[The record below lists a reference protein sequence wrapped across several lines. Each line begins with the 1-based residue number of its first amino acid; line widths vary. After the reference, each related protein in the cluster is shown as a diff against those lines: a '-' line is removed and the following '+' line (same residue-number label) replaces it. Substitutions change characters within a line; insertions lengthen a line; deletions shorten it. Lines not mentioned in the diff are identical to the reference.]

1 MSLSAYVE
9 ALPEAER
16 SPVLRKLAAKWAPPR
31 LRYLPVGMQLS
42 AKQEVF
48 LSLSQLEAFFGGA
61 AGPGKSTALLAG
73 ALQYAD
79 VPGYSALILRRTYA
93 DLALPGALM
102 DMAAEWL
109 GLTDARWKAATFTWK
124 FPSTATLTFGHLEH
138 EEQKRRYASSRFH
151 YIAFDELTQFSET
164 QYSFLFSR
172 LRRPAASPRG
182 RAPDGVG
189 AADIPLRMRS
199 ASNPGGAGHAWVKR
213 RLVNRDTRHKGAA
226 FVPAKLIENPHL
238 DVVSYAESLDH
249 VGPIEKER
257 LLKGDWD
264 VIEEGTLFRAT
275 LWMSGQYL
283 DARPEVV
290 RMVRHWDLAASE
302 PSPNYP
308 DPDWTVGTLLGM
320 LESGRCV
327 VLDVK
332 RFRHDPGKVE
342 EMIKAVAAADEA
354 GGQRVIIGIEQEP
367 GSAGKGQAEHYRLR
381 VLRGYIV
388 MDEKVTGDKAT
399 RAVAVASAM
408 SKHDVFA
415 VRGAWLPE
423 WLEELDGFDG
433 KEASGKHDDQVD
445 SLSGAYTLLM
455 KGGPMRTHVP
465 KGEVPKIIVRDGDE
479 GRTPQLPHGAEE
491 PAAAVSRPV
500 AAGAVQGM
508 PSKLQRRGKRRVDV
522 TPSGPNRGAL

>member
-9 ALPEAER
+9 SLPDAER
-16 SPVLRKLAAKWAPPR
+16 TPVLRRLASKWAPPR
-31 LRYLPVGMQLS
+31 LRYQPDGFKLS

-79 VPGYSALILRRTYA
+79 VPGYAALILRRTYA

-109 GLTDARWKAATFTWK
+109 ALTDARWKAATFTWR

-182 RAPDGVG
+182 RAPDGTG
-189 AADIPLRMRS
+189 ASDVPLRMRS
-199 ASNPGGAGHAWVKR
+199 ASNPGGTGHAWVKR
-213 RLVNRDTRHKGAA
+213 RLVNRDTRHPGAA
-226 FVPAKLIENPHL
+226 FVPSKLIENPHL

-257 LLKGDWD
+257 LLRGDWD
-264 VIEEGTLFRAT
+264 VTEEGTLFRAT
-275 LWMSGQYL
+275 LWMSGYYL
-283 DARPEVV
+283 DGRPLDVV
-290 RMVRHWDLAASE
+290 RAVRVWDLAASE
-302 PSPNYP
+302 PSPSYP
-308 DPDWTVGTLLGM
+308 DPDWTVGTLLG
-320 LESGRCV
+320 LRASGRAV

-332 RFRHDPGKVE
+332 RFRLNPGKVE
-342 EMIKAVAAADEA
+342 QMVRAVAEADGREV
-354 GGQRVIIGIEQEP
+354 QIGVEQEP

-388 MDEKVTGDKAT
+388 HEDKVTGDKAT
-399 RAVAVASAM
+399 RATAVASAM
-408 SKHDVFA
+408 SKGDVDA
-415 VRGAWLPE
+415 VRGLWLPE
-423 WLEELDGFDG
+423 WLEELDGFPG
-433 KEASGKHDDQVD
+433 NHDDQVD

-455 KGGPMRTHVP
+455 RGGPMRTSKAKGTVP
-465 KGEVPKIIVRDGDE
+465 TIVVQDGDAT
-479 GRTPQLPHGAEE
+479 RTHQKPAELDGAS
-491 PAAAVSRPV
+491 PAAA
-500 AAGAVQGM
+500 AAQGM
-508 PSKLQRRGKRRVDV
+508 PKKLQRRGARRIDV
-522 TPSGPNRGAL
+522 TPRGPDRGSL